1 MKLTAKPV
9 TLPLEHPF
17 SITGY
22 TFLNLEAVWVTLEQ
36 DGFRGKGEGVGVYY
50 LGDNQESMLTEL
62 ETAKA
67 LVESGKD
74 PFEVAISLE
83 SRGAANALDCA
94 AWDLRCKREGKTIW
108 ELLELEPKN
117 LNTVATVGIGSDEFM
132 AKRAVDFSS
141 YRNLKI
147 KLDAER
153 PIERVRA
160 IREARPDASL
170 VIDANQAWSLELLVE
185 LLPDL
190 ADLGVNMVE
199 QPLKRGEDVGIE
211 TLDSPIPIGV
221 DEGCLNL
228 SEYKAVGQS
237 YGVVNIKLDKCGGLT
252 PALEIADAATADGK
266 RLMVGNMT
274 GTSLSMAPA
283 FVIGQY
289 CEFVD
294 IDGPLLLKS
303 DIEGG
308 LNYLP
313 GGGVEPPEQ
322 SLWG

>member
-1 MKLTAKPV
+1 MKMRIEAV
-9 TLPLEHPF
+9 SRSLEQPYTM
-17 SITGY
+17 TGY
-22 TFLNLEAVWVTLEQ
+22 TFLKLEAVWVTLEQ
-36 DGFRGKGEGVGVYY
+36 DGHLGRGEGVGVYY
-50 LGDNQESMLTEL
+50 LGDDQQKMLEEL
-62 ETAKA
+62 EGAKA
-67 LVESGKD
+67 LVESGTD
-74 PFEVAISLE
+74 PFEVAANLE

-94 AWDLRCKREGKTIW
+94 AWDLRCKSEGKTIW
-108 ELLELEPKN
+108 ELLGLEPKN

-132 AKRAVDFSS
+132 AQRAVDFSS
-141 YRNLKI
+141 YSNLKI
-147 KLDAER
+147 KLDGER

-170 VIDANQAWSLELLVE
+170 VIDANQAWTLELLAE
-185 LLPDL
+185 LLLDL
-190 ADLGVNMVE
+190 ANLGVKMVE
-199 QPLKRGEDVGIE
+199 QPLKRGEDAGIDK
-211 TLDSPIPIGV
+211 LNAPIPIGV

-228 SEYKAVGQS
+228 SEYEAVGQS
-237 YGVVNIKLDKCGGLT
+237 YDVVNIKLDKCGGLT
-252 PALEIADAATADGK
+252 PALEIARAAKADGK

-294 IDGPLLLKS
+294 IDGPLLLKT

-313 GGGVEPPEQ
+313 GGEVEPPQ
-322 SLWG
+322 HSLWG